1 MSTPPINTSHYH
13 NFCNYDCNNFCNRLA
28 TPVNYFCN
36 QDDSTF
42 FDNFSSTIICKSR
55 SLSILYYN
63 ARSLLPKFSELQL
76 IAETYSPNII
86 CITETWLSSD
96 IQDQELFIPGYQLI
110 RLDRNRHGGGV
121 LMFITTHLSFSIL
134 PGCEDLELLSVV
146 VRQESCKVCIS
157 LFYRPPNSLSFVL
170 DSFQSYLESLAIH
183 QYTNFIVLG
192 DFIL

>member
-13 NFCNYDCNNFCNRLA
+13 NFCNYVYDCNNFCNHLA

-76 IAETYSPNII
+76 IAETYVI

-110 RLDRNRHGGGV
+110 RLDRNRHGGGACPNV
-121 LMFITTHLSFSIL
+121 YYYSFTFKFSIL

-157 LFYRPPNSLSFVL
+157 LFYRPPNSLSFV
-170 DSFQSYLESLAIH
+170 A
-183 QYTNFIVLG
+183 T
-192 DFIL
+192 